1 MFSKSKP
8 ASANA
13 STAVAAPARMASGG
27 RGATFSILGADVV
40 VTGNVAASVDLHI
53 DGRIDGDLICAN
65 LVQGQDSI
73 IKGAIAAESAKL
85 SGTVEGSINARDL
98 TLHAS
103 ARVTGDVTYENLT
116 IEQGS
121 QVDGRFT
128 HRRNGASGV
137 SGRPAST
144 PPLLEL
150 TGANA
155 A

>member
-1 MFSKSKP
+1 
-8 ASANA
+8 
-13 STAVAAPARMASGG
+13 MASSG

-53 DGRIDGDLICAN
+53 DGRIDGDLACAN
-65 LVQGQDSI
+65 LVQGQDSV
-73 IKGAIAAESAKL
+73 IKGAITAESAKL

-103 ARVTGDVTYENLT
+103 ARITGDVTYENLT

-121 QVDGRFT
+121 QVEGRFT
-128 HRRNGASGV
+128 HRRSGAGSTTSGKLT
-137 SGRPAST
+137 PT

-150 TGANA
+150 TGAQA
-155 A
+155 V

>member
-13 STAVAAPARMASGG
+13 STAVATPARMASGG
-27 RGATFSILGADVV
+27 RGATFSILGSDVV
-40 VTGNVAASVDLHI
+40 ITGNVAASVDLHI
-53 DGRIDGDLICAN
+53 DGRIDGDLACAN
-65 LVQGQDSI
+65 LVQGQDSV
-73 IKGAIAAESAKL
+73 IKGAITAESAKL

-137 SGRPAST
+137 SGRHAST

-155 A
+155 V

>member
-1 MFSKSKP
+1 M
-8 ASANA
+8 
-13 STAVAAPARMASGG
+13 AAGG
-27 RGATFSILGADVV
+27 RGASFSILGGDVV
-40 VTGNVAASVDLHI
+40 ITGNVAASVDLHI
-53 DGRIDGDLICAN
+53 DGRIDGDLACAN
-65 LVQGQDSI
+65 LVQGQDSV
-73 IKGAIAAESAKL
+73 IKGAITAESAKL

-98 TLHAS
+98 TLHAT

-128 HRRNGASGV
+128 HRRSGT
-137 SGRPAST
+137 SGKSAAT

>member
-1 MFSKSKP
+1 
-8 ASANA
+8 
-13 STAVAAPARMASGG
+13 MATGG
-27 RGATFSILGADVV
+27 RGSTFSILGADVV
-40 VTGNVAASVDLHI
+40 ITGNVAASVDLHI
-53 DGRIDGDLICAN
+53 DGRIDGDLACAN

-73 IKGAIAAESAKL
+73 IKGSITAESAKL

-103 ARVTGDVTYENLT
+103 ARVTGDVTYENLS

-128 HRRNGASGV
+128 HRRSGAGGKS
-137 SGRPAST
+137 AAT